1 MTNLHSD
8 IPTISTKDVMN
19 TLHDFIDNGGYDGE
33 ELIRFCS
40 YLTGASED
48 TIIQELY

>member
-1 MTNLHSD
+1 MIDLHSD
-8 IPTISTKDVMN
+8 TPTISTNDVMN
-19 TLHDFIDNGGYDGE
+19 TLQEFVDNGGYDDE

-48 TIIQELY
+48 AIAQELN